1 MFVSLFRGRFA
12 AVDRGIDDGVC
23 QKQIVGAAEAII
35 LLHMVG
41 ESVAGF
47 CEEVRRVGK
56 SGKKGVQ
63 VVGRTAHQ
71 SKGGVSPN
79 AHGFASANK
88 VVVRPRDDERK
99 ACLLAIFGAIDHLRT
114 RCFIDLVIVEP
125 SDRGYRPPECRVD
138 SDILDFSTGYP
149 GVLGVRLEPG
159 EIAIAASYAHCG
171 SSHGMEEDGLAAVP

>member
-63 VVGRTAHQ
+63 VVGRTAYQ

-79 AHGFASANK
+79 ARGFASANK

-99 ACLLAIFGAIDHLRT
+99 AMRIWADATFGLIGRSPDYLNTLLAA
-114 RCFIDLVIVEP
+114 
-125 SDRGYRPPECRVD
+125 
-138 SDILDFSTGYP
+138 
-149 GVLGVRLEPG
+149 
-159 EIAIAASYAHCG
+159 
-171 SSHGMEEDGLAAVP
+171 